1 MAAFKYDHDPEV
13 RRAKLTIYP
22 GDLDIPCP
30 VSAAWSTTGGL
41 VEVRLSDEESIALYE
56 ILRANWAGYVA
67 ERDEARAEFNRRQVV
82 VVPGAGPI
90 EFGEDGGYAPDDPKH
105 HSWAERWADGADT
118 ARDLFRDEKR
128 DWVEQKGA
136 RDDDGGEAA

>member
-1 MAAFKYDHDPEV
+1 MAAFKYDHDPET

-30 VSAAWSTTGGL
+30 VSAAWSTTGG
-41 VEVRLSDEESIALYE
+41 VVDIHLSDEESIALYE

-67 ERDEARAEFNRRQVV
+67 ERDEARAEFNRRVV
-82 VVPGAGPI
+82 VVPGAGPV
-90 EFGEDGGYAPDDPKH
+90 EFDEDAGYAPDDPKH
-105 HSWAERWADGADT
+105 PSWAERWADGADT
-118 ARDLFRDEKR
+118 ARDRFRDEKW
-128 DWVEQKGA
+128 DWVEQQGA